1 MQEVIHAGP
10 CAVSCGRE
18 GSQAGEDV
26 SLDRQEGLWDVIHYS
41 VLLFFCVFFVFYL
54 LMLLSKVTLITGI
67 SDASFNKEQVGFM
80 PL

>member
-1 MQEVIHAGP
+1 M
-10 CAVSCGRE
+10 SCGRE

-41 VLLFFCVFFVFYL
+41 VLLFFCVFFGFYL